1 MPSRLNP
8 NAVIE
13 CVPNF
18 SEGTDEAKV
27 ASIVAAMQ
35 VEGVRLLDWSLDVAH
50 NRSVVTIAGPP
61 AGVFESAVRGVGR
74 AAQLIDLNQQK
85 GVHPRIGAADV
96 VPFVPVSGVSL
107 AECAMLARLTA
118 GAEWTWVEGNHDP
131 KPPDWLGGRVAA
143 EIALGGLVFRHV
155 PSDAQAGE
163 VAGHLHPATRVKR
176 NGMSV
181 RRRCFVSDGAR
192 LLLPAFGAYAGGL
205 DVRDDAIAS
214 LFADGFAVYALG
226 RERVYMVHMP
236 RRKKSDEIQP
246 SSAAIRTVKRP

>member
-1 MPSRLNP
+1 MRCVSNSEELH
-8 NAVIE
+8 IE
-13 CVPNF
+13 VN
-18 SEGTDEAKV
+18 DETL
-27 ASIVAAMQ
+27 
-35 VEGVRLLDWSLDVAH
+35 LLDKSGAAVWPAEKTLVFADLHFEKGSAYAKRGSLLPPYDT
-50 NRSVVTIAGPP
+50 RSTI
-61 AGVFESAVRGVGR
+61 RR
-74 AAQLIDLNQQK
+74 L
-85 GVHPRIGAADV
+85 ADV
-96 VPFVPVSGVSL
+96 VARRSPKRIIALGDSFHDGEAADRLDP
-107 AECAMLARLTA
+107 EEREMLARLAA
-118 GAEWTWVEGNHDP
+118 GAEWIWVEGNHDP
-131 KPPDWLGGRVAA
+131 KPPAWIGGRVAA

-155 PSDAQAGE
+155 PGGGGAQKGE